1 MITPR
6 SPSDASLAA
15 KLAGLGWL
23 SVLLP
28 IFLWQLLAMG
38 LHSRFLPTPWA
49 VGQHIWWLGH
59 DGHLI
64 ADFAVTL
71 WRAATGFALA
81 MLFGTAVGFALGRSR
96 LADRL
101 VLNWVV
107 VGMNLPAIVI
117 AILCY
122 IWLGLNDTAL
132 ILAVVLNKMPIV
144 VTNIRQG
151 VLSFDPAYDEF
162 ALAFRLSRRQS
173 FWLVQLPQL
182 TPFLLTAAR
191 TGLSLVW
198 KIVLV
203 FEILGASSGV
213 GFRMSLFFQMFD
225 MLGILA
231 YTTVFV
237 GLVMVLEHLVITPLE
252 RRLLAWRADRT

>member
-1 MITPR
+1 M
-6 SPSDASLAA
+6 
-15 KLAGLGWL
+15 
-23 SVLLP
+23 LLP
-28 IFLWQLLAMG
+28 IALWQGVAMG
-38 LHSRFLPTPWA
+38 MGSRFLPTPWA
-49 VGQHIWWLGH
+49 VAQHVWWLGR

-71 WRAATGFALA
+71 WRAAAGFALA
-81 MLFGTAVGFALGRSR
+81 LLLGTAVGLGLGRSR

-101 VLNWVV
+101 FRTWVV

-162 ALAFRLSRRQS
+162 ARAFRLSQRRS
-173 FWLVQLPQL
+173 FWLVQVPQL

-213 GFRMSLFFQMFD
+213 GFRMSMFFQMFD

-237 GLVMVLEHLVITPLE
+237 GVVMVLEYLAIAPLE
-252 RRLLAWRADRT
+252 QRLLAWRADRN